1 MKQTLALLCCVGL
14 FCGVAS
20 AQDPN
25 LVLGVAAPAAA
36 DGGSSFDANVSFDN
50 TGASLVDGW
59 SFGVCHDGAAL
70 TLNTFVNSALVN
82 TINGGQMPGF
92 GSTTLVSPTTGG
104 TQGVVI
110 DLFGVNKL
118 APGTGYSFVNMNYSA
133 VNMTTTTNIA
143 ICGTLGNPAVADI
156 IVIAGGSVTP
166 TEVDASVSITEL
178 ALITLRVVAPA
189 LQNDNS
195 AFAASVEFDNV
206 GSDLVDGW
214 SYGVCHDGALLTL
227 TSFTD
232 SALVATINGGMMPG
246 FGATTLVGAGSG
258 GTQGIVIDLFGVNKL
273 APGTGYAFVN
283 MGYTGADVAMDTDT
297 TVSICDTLGN
307 PAVDDVIVIGGASF
321 PPAGVAATITLRD
334 LVAPEFVRGECNG
347 DGHYNIADGIWTL
360 NMLFQGGPASSCNEA
375 CDANNDGAVD
385 AADAMYTFFYQLLDG
400 PAPPAPFPNCGT
412 DPEDPIGADCTS
424 FAGC

>member
-1 MKQTLALLCCVGL
+1 MKQTLALLCFVGL
-14 FCGVAS
+14 FCGVAG

-25 LVLGVAAPAAA
+25 LVLGVAAPGAAN
-36 DGGSSFDANVSFDN
+36 GGSSFDASVTFDN

-59 SFGVCHDGAAL
+59 SFGVCHDGGSL
-70 TLNTFVNSALVN
+70 TLNSFANSALVN

-92 GSTTLVSPTTGG
+92 GSTTLVSPAMGG

-118 APGTGYSFVNMNYSA
+118 NPGTGYTFVNMNYSA
-133 VNMTTTTNIA
+133 ANMTNTTNIA

-156 IVIAGGSVTP
+156 IVVGGGSITP
-166 TEVDASVSITEL
+166 TEVAASVSVTEL

-206 GSDLVDGW
+206 GTDLVDGW
-214 SYGVCHDGALLTL
+214 SYGVCHDGSLLTL
-227 TSFTD
+227 DSFAN

-246 FGATTLVGAGSG
+246 FGATSIVSATTG

-273 APGTGYAFVN
+273 APGTGYVFLD
-283 MGYTGADVAMDTDT
+283 MGYTGADVAMDTNT
-297 TVSICDTLGN
+297 TVSICNTLGN
-307 PAVDDVIVIGGASF
+307 PPVDVVIVIGGGSF
-321 PPAGVAATITLRD
+321 PPAAVSADITLRD
-334 LVAPEFVRGECNG
+334 LVAPEFIRGECNG

-360 NMLFQGGPASSCNEA
+360 NMLFQGGPSSSCVEA
-375 CDANNDGAVD
+375 CDANDDGSVD
-385 AADAMYTFFYQLLDG
+385 AADAMFTFFYQLLDG
-400 PAPPAPFPNCGT
+400 PAPSAPFPNCGT
-412 DPEDPIGADCTS
+412 DPSDPIGADCAN